1 MLPCVYFVKHKG
13 LDPVKIGFTEN
24 IQMRMSSMGTMSP
37 YDLVLLGH
45 LNTAMPEYLAAEI
58 HEKFAHKR
66 LKGEW
71 FDITK
76 DDVVS
81 TIKFYDDDY
90 DNKLNRAMLYLSQQ
104 SPATGYEDHQIVE
117 RIVELVKDGYTEKR
131 DIVMMLQEELGK
143 TRATVFNLL
152 KRLNTKL
159 SLELRQYKVGAVVHY
174 EVIDEVLA

>member
-1 MLPCVYFVKHKG
+1 M
-13 LDPVKIGFTEN
+13 KIGFTEN
-24 IQMRMSSMGTMSP
+24 IQNRMSTMGTMSP

-45 LNTAMPEYLAAEI
+45 LNTDMPEYLEAEI

-104 SPATGYEDHQIVE
+104 SPATGYEHQLKDHHIVE

-131 DIVMMLQEELGK
+131 DIVMMLQEELGR
-143 TRATVFNLL
+143 TRATVFNIL
-152 KRLNTKL
+152 KRLKAEL
-159 SLELRQYKVGAVVHY
+159 SLELREYKVGAIVHY
-174 EVIDEVLA
+174 EVIGEVLA